1 MSWLN
6 QFRSVTVVG
15 LSSVPAR
22 LGTSM
27 VIVVGMAM
35 VVAVLVSALALA
47 QGFDAAARKTGSP
60 SRAIVLNGDTENSS
74 SLTQA
79 NVVTVLN
86 APGIRRT
93 ARGEPIASADALT
106 SIGLKSATTGLNAFV
121 VVRGVGPH
129 TLALRPETKIV
140 AGRMFAPGAHEVV
153 VGRSVQYRLGGLAV
167 GATVPMQNGDW
178 TVTGVFETGG
188 DAHES
193 EIMTDATTL
202 LDAIRR
208 NTFASLTVS
217 LEDEA
222 GFERLRSA
230 LNADPTLTVRVLRE
244 DEYFE
249 IASRFFA
256 SLLTAVAWGIG
267 GLMAFGAV
275 FAAVNTMYTAVSLRA
290 SEIATLRAIGFGAVP
305 VGASVVVEAI
315 LLALGGALMGA
326 LIAWLLLDGSKVSA
340 MSGISN
346 SQLTFGL
353 EVGPALLLTG
363 MACGLAV
370 AIIGGTLA
378 AVHAARIPVTDAFRM
393 A

>member
-1 MSWLN
+1 MDGHAPEDRRCVEGARLSWFN
-6 QFRSVTVVG
+6 QFRSVTLVG

-47 QGFDAAARKTGSP
+47 QGFDAAARKTGSA

-74 SLTQA
+74 SLTQD

-93 ARGEPIASADALT
+93 ARGEPVASADALT
-106 SIGLKSATTGLNAFV
+106 SITLKSAITGLSAFV

-129 TLALRPETKIV
+129 TLVLRPETKIV

-167 GATVPMQNGDW
+167 GSTVPMQNGDW

-217 LEDEA
+217 LEDEG

-230 LNADPTLTVRVLRE
+230 LNANPTLTVRVLRE

-249 IASRFFA
+249 IASRCA
-256 SLLTAVAWGIG
+256 
-267 GLMAFGAV
+267 
-275 FAAVNTMYTAVSLRA
+275 
-290 SEIATLRAIGFGAVP
+290 P
-305 VGASVVVEAI
+305 C
-315 LLALGGALMGA
+315 
-326 LIAWLLLDGSKVSA
+326 
-340 MSGISN
+340 
-346 SQLTFGL
+346 
-353 EVGPALLLTG
+353 TG
-363 MACGLAV
+363 WRICS
-370 AIIGGTLA
+370 
-378 AVHAARIPVTDAFRM
+378 RIPVADAFRM